1 MQIIYTITD
10 WLWANVIGYTL
21 LGVGLYFTIKLG
33 FPQIK
38 HFIRAFSTMKKS
50 LKGDEGGLS
59 GFGTLMAALGG
70 QLGTGSLVGVSSAL
84 FIGGP
89 GAIFWMWMTALFG
102 MIVSFSETVL
112 GQAFRIKDKDG
123 NYEGGP
129 AYYIEKGLRNKP
141 LAILISLL
149 YVFGIGIAIAS
160 IQTNSIANAF
170 TGVVNINPIIP
181 GIIVVILAFLVTIGG
196 MKRLV
201 NVSTFI
207 VPFMVFVYFS
217 VVLYIVIIN
226 ITYIPTIFDA
236 IFESAFTGKSA
247 VGGVV
252 GWTVAEAF
260 RSGVARGMFSNDA
273 GNGSAAMMHASA
285 DVKHPVDQGFLAM
298 IGTFITT
305 IIICTATALA
315 ILMTGSLE
323 SGQDGILLLQTAFG
337 SVLGNLGSWIVFL
350 AMFLFGFTTLLA
362 DMRYGES
369 NLTYIFKDKK
379 KYPILSYRVVLAVIL
394 VMASVV
400 ELNVIWAA
408 VDLILGM
415 IVFINVISLL
425 LLFKYVRYIYQHYFR
440 EVEKGNDNPR
450 WNYDLDI
457 TKIDLS
463 YVDEP
468 HYKESTDVETKN
480 KKVV

>member
-1 MQIIYTITD
+1 MQIIYDITD
-10 WLWANVIGYTL
+10 WLWGNVIGYAL
-21 LGVGLYFTIKLG
+21 LGVGLYFTIKLK

-38 HFIRAFSTMKKS
+38 DFFRAIRTMKKS
-50 LKGDEGGLS
+50 LQGDRGGIS
-59 GFGTLMAALGG
+59 GFGALMAALGG

-89 GAIFWMWMTALFG
+89 GAIFWMWVTALFG
-102 MIVSFSETVL
+102 MIVSFSEIVL
-112 GQAFRIKDKDG
+112 GQAFRVKDQDG
-123 NYEGGP
+123 NYQGGP

-141 LAILISLL
+141 LAILISFL
-149 YVFGIGIAIAS
+149 YVLGIGIAIAS

-170 TGVVNINPIIP
+170 TGVVDVHPIIP
-181 GIIVVILAFLVTIGG
+181 GIVVVILAFLVTIGG
-196 MKRLV
+196 MKRLT

-207 VPFMVFVYFS
+207 VPFMVIVYFS

-226 ITYIPTIFDA
+226 FSYIPTIFGG

-273 GNGSAAMMHASA
+273 GNGAAAIMHASA
-285 DVKHPVDQGFLAM
+285 DVKHPVDQGFLGM

-305 IIICTATALA
+305 IIICTATAMA

-337 SVLGNLGSWIVFL
+337 SVLGNLGSWIVFF

-362 DMRYGES
+362 DIVYGES

-379 KYPILSYRVVLAVIL
+379 KVPILIFRVVLAAIL
-394 VMASVV
+394 VLASVV

-408 VDLILGM
+408 VDLILGI
-415 IVFINVISLL
+415 IVFINVISLM
-425 LLFKYVRYIYQHYFR
+425 LLFKYVKYIYQHYFR
-440 EVEKGNDNPR
+440 QIEKGNDNPR

-457 TKIDLS
+457 TEINLS
-463 YVDEP
+463 DVDEP
-468 HYKESTDVETKN
+468 IIN
-480 KKVV
+480 K

>member
-1 MQIIYTITD
+1 MQVIYDITD

-21 LGVGLYFTIKLG
+21 LGVGLYFTIRLK
-33 FPQIK
+33 FPQVK
-38 HFIRAFSTMKKS
+38 HFFRAIRTMKKS
-50 LKGDEGGLS
+50 VQGDDGGVS

-112 GQAFRIKDKDG
+112 GQAFRVKDKDG
-123 NYEGGP
+123 NYQGGP

-141 LAILISLL
+141 LAIIISFL
-149 YVFGIGIAIAS
+149 YVLGIGIAIAS

-170 TGVVNINPIIP
+170 TGVVNIHPIIP

-196 MKRLV
+196 MQRLA

-207 VPFMVFVYFS
+207 VPLMVVVYFS

-226 ITYIPTIFDA
+226 FAYIPTIFGA

-273 GNGSAAMMHASA
+273 GNGSAAIMHASA
-285 DVKHPVDQGFLAM
+285 DVKHPVDQGFLGM

-337 SVLGNLGSWIVFL
+337 SVLGSLGSWIVFF

-362 DMRYGES
+362 DMHYGES
-369 NLTYIFKDKK
+369 NLTYIFKEKK
-379 KYPILSYRVVLAVIL
+379 KIPILVFRVVLAMIL
-394 VMASVV
+394 VLASVV
-400 ELNVIWAA
+400 KLNVIWAA

-415 IVFINVISLL
+415 IVFINVLSLM

-440 EVEKGNDNPR
+440 EVERGNENPR
-450 WNYDLDI
+450 WDYDLDI
-457 TKIDLS
+457 TKISLS
-463 YVDEP
+463 DVDNP
-468 HYKESTDVETKN
+468 HYKKVTKN
-480 KKVV
+480 SVEI